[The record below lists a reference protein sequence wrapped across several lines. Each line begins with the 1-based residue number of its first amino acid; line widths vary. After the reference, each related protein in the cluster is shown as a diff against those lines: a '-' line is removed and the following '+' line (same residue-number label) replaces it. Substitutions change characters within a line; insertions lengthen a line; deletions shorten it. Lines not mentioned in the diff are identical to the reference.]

1 MNKKRTGPEFGSPVR
16 SFEAVHIRETWASNQ
31 RITVNLEKGYVR
43 YQNQQKFRR
52 LETNDD

>member
-16 SFEAVHIRETWASNQ
+16 SFEAVHIREPWASNH
-31 RITVNLEKGYVR
+31 RITMSLEKGYVG

-52 LETNDD
+52 LETNGE

>member
-1 MNKKRTGPEFGSPVR
+1 MNKKRTGPEFGIPVR